1 MLHHMFFPW
10 LFTLLS
16 LSSPSLHPRKNDE
29 SIFITPPGPGPSRVY
44 NGNPVW
50 RLNSSQR
57 ISWTTNV
64 TSYRI
69 ELWQQNP
76 ESSYAYSIST
86 VYDTAIAGTGAGA
99 HSTSWDV
106 QLYTSNL
113 TFSPI
118 YFFWLKPNR
127 PDGITSHY
135 FNITAEIEDD
145 LQSGG
150 ETIGSSVDS
159 STAAIPSTSRAAEAI
174 NTTAVANGQDV
185 RSEGS
190 AGSLSPTLKIG
201 IGLGVGLGVPF
212 LLIAGAFIGLRM
224 RRSRQDPAANAAFP
238 ESMPAHHLPRYVEH
252 MPIEYIDGRGKQA
265 SIYQLSDYGQTPQL
279 VSRAELGSSGST

>member
-1 MLHHMFFPW
+1 MFSPW
-10 LFTLLS
+10 SFTLLS

-44 NGNPVW
+44 DGNPVW

-57 ISWTTNV
+57 ISWTTNH
-64 TSYRI
+64 
-69 ELWQQNP
+69 QH
-76 ESSYAYSIST
+76 
-86 VYDTAIAGTGAGA
+86 DTAIAGTGGGA

-135 FNITAEIEDD
+135 FNITAGIEDD

-150 ETIGSSVDS
+150 ETVGSSVDS
-159 STAAIPSTSRAAEAI
+159 STAAIPSASRAAEAI

-224 RRSRQDPAANAAFP
+224 RKSRQNPAANAAFP

-252 MPIEYIDGRGKQA
+252 MPIEYINGRGKQA
-265 SIYQLSDYGQTPQL
+265 SIYQLSDYGKTPQL
-279 VSRAELGSSGST
+279 VSRAELG

>member
-1 MLHHMFFPW
+1 MFSPW

-44 NGNPVW
+44 DGNPVW

-57 ISWTTNV
+57 ISWTTNI

-150 ETIGSSVDS
+150 ETVGSSVDS
-159 STAAIPSTSRAAEAI
+159 STAAIPSASRAAEAI
-174 NTTAVANGQDV
+174 NTTAVANDQDV

-224 RRSRQDPAANAAFP
+224 RRSRRNPAANAAFP
-238 ESMPAHHLPRYVEH
+238 ESMPAHHRPRYVEH
-252 MPIEYIDGRGKQA
+252 IPIEYIDGRGKQA
-265 SIYQLSDYGQTPQL
+265 SIYQLSDYGKTPQL
-279 VSRAELGSSGST
+279 VSRAELG